1 MTPTPNAPSCTLWQ
15 ATAAMLVILAL
26 GPILCLWGAAWECVQ
41 QHRELMKTK
50 GG

>member
-1 MTPTPNAPSCTLWQ
+1 MTLLASILI
-15 ATAAMLVILAL
+15 AVI
-26 GPILCLWGAAWECVQ
+26 GLCLLAALIGVVGAAWECVQ

>member
-1 MTPTPNAPSCTLWQ
+1 MTLLRSIFGLC
-15 ATAAMLVILAL
+15 LAL
-26 GPILCLWGAAWECVQ
+26 ALCLLAVLIGVVGAAWECVQ